1 MAQSWVIDFV
11 DSITEEFLVGNG
23 LPFLIICSPAI
34 NPFILENEATI
45 KIHVQI
51 RQKFPWLK

>member
-1 MAQSWVIDFV
+1 MAQSCVIDFL

-23 LPFLIICSPAI
+23 LAFLMICSPAI

-51 RQKFPWLK
+51 RQIFPWLK